1 MTAYDYGKIASIVG
15 EDKIDALR
23 EAGVQIGEK
32 PVKPTTGLFGRWAKH
47 KSSVDV
53 LIVTDRPEVI
63 DDDLR
68 VRVFPGRENGE
79 SGSFWVLLSDL
90 AFPEETTR
98 PEDVPVGEAWLV
110 NVDDEEASAEGVVA
124 LKRTKT
130 YWNTEIVSG
139 NAGSTG
145 DWLNGEVTLIAPL
158 APVRPTEPETVTT
171 EEEYMALPAGS
182 IVAGKDDHP
191 FTKHTGVWIGPAAGR
206 SSSEMAGKTRRVLRW
221 GWGE

>member
-1 MTAYDYGKIASIVG
+1 MTTHDYKTIASIVG

-32 PVKPTTGLFGRWAKH
+32 PTKPTTGLLGRWAKH
-47 KSSVDV
+47 VKYGDV
-53 LIVTDRPEVI
+53 LVI
-63 DDDLR
+63 GDKLGECGCALIA
-68 VRVFPGRENGE
+68 FPDPDFPN
-79 SGSFWVLLSDL
+79 SVLTPLVILSDL
-90 AFPEETTR
+90 TFPEETTR

>member
-1 MTAYDYGKIASIVG
+1 MTTHDYNTIASIVG

-53 LIVTDRPEVI
+53 LIITDRPEVI

-68 VRVFPGRENGE
+68 VRVFPGRKNGE

-110 NVDDEEASAEGVVA
+110 NAGAHKNVTA
-124 LKRTKT
+124 LKD
-130 YWNTEIVSG
+130 SD
-139 NAGSTG
+139 G
-145 DWLNGEVTLIAPL
+145 DWVMSLPNFLNWFQDSDVTLIAPL
-158 APVRPTEPETVTT
+158 APVLPTEPETVTT
-171 EEEYMALPAGS
+171 EKEYMALPAGS

-191 FTKHTGVWIGPAAGR
+191 FTKSTGVWIGPAAGR

>member
-1 MTAYDYGKIASIVG
+1 MTTHDYKTIASIVG

-23 EAGVQIGEK
+23 KAGVEIAEK
-32 PVKPTTGLFGRWAKH
+32 PTKPTMGLFGRWAKH
-47 KSSVDV
+47 PGYGDV
-53 LIVTDRPEVI
+53 LITVDKPAGDGFVW
-63 DDDLR
+63 
-68 VRVFPGRENGE
+68 FAFREDGKRGQLT
-79 SGSFWVLLSDL
+79 SKSHIARLT
-90 AFPEETTR
+90 FPEETTR

-206 SSSEMAGKTRRVLRW
+206 SSSEMAGKTSRVLRW
-221 GWGE
+221 GWGK